1 MQYDAIA
8 IIVIYYVTVI
18 LVLYSTITYK
28 LLCLFIVVVVI
39 HQYTIYLYII
49 DIFCCH
55 SSNGTEKTFGPDGD
69 STDLTDLRG
78 ADAV

>member
-18 LVLYSTITYK
+18 LVLYSTISYK

-39 HQYTIYLYII
+39 HQYTIYL
-49 DIFCCH
+49 DI
-55 SSNGTEKTFGPDGD
+55 SLTFFVATPAMVQKKP
-69 STDLTDLRG
+69 SDLTETPRT
-78 ADAV
+78 